1 MAEQIQQNNKII
13 KRLLLLVVG
22 MFGFGFA
29 MVPIYDVFCEITGIN
44 GKPSNVA
51 AVYEES
57 QIDLSR
63 EITIQFVA
71 SVKRGMPWE
80 FKPEVSEMKVHPGQ
94 VYKTSFYAKNL
105 SNKKVTGQ
113 AIPSVAP
120 GLAAIYMNKTEC
132 FCFNQQHLNGEEE
145 IDMPL
150 VFFIDKDIPDDI
162 RTLSLSYSLFNIT
175 EQIEESITETNTNN
189 KTTP

>member
-1 MAEQIQQNNKII
+1 MTEQRQQNNKII
-13 KRLLLLVVG
+13 KRLLLVVVG

-29 MVPIYDVFCEITGIN
+29 MVPLYDVFCDITGIN
-44 GKPSNVA
+44 GKTSNVV
-51 AVYEES
+51 AVHDNS
-57 QIDLSR
+57 QIDVSR

-80 FKPEVSEMKVHPGQ
+80 FKPEVSEMKIHPGQ

-132 FCFNQQHLNGEEE
+132 FCFNLQHLEGAEEV
-145 IDMPL
+145 DMPL
-150 VFFIDKDIPDDI
+150 VFFIDKDIPDNI
-162 RTLSLSYSLFNIT
+162 KTLSLSYSLFNIT
-175 EQIEESITETNTNN
+175 EQVEEQTTETNLST
-189 KTTP
+189 KPTP

>member
-1 MAEQIQQNNKII
+1 MTGQKQQNNKII

-29 MVPIYDVFCEITGIN
+29 MVPLYDVFCEITGIN

-51 AVYEES
+51 AVHDNSE
-57 QIDLSR
+57 IDVSR

-80 FKPEVSEMKVHPGQ
+80 FRPEISEMKIHPGQ
-94 VYKTSFYAKNL
+94 VYKTSFYARNL

-113 AIPSVAP
+113 AIPSIAP

-132 FCFNQQHLNGEEE
+132 FCFNQQHLNGDEEV
-145 IDMPL
+145 DMPL
-150 VFFIDKDIPDDI
+150 VFFIDKDIPAEI
-162 RTLSLSYSLFNIT
+162 QTLSLSYSLFNIT
-175 EQIEESITETNTNN
+175 EQVEEQITETNSSN
-189 KTTP
+189 KITP

>member
-1 MAEQIQQNNKII
+1 MTEQRQQNNKII
-13 KRLLLLVVG
+13 KRLLLVVVG

-29 MVPIYDVFCEITGIN
+29 MVPLYDVFCDITGIN
-44 GKPSNVA
+44 GKTSNVV
-51 AVYEES
+51 AVHDNS
-57 QIDLSR
+57 QIDVSR

-80 FKPEVSEMKVHPGQ
+80 FKPEISEMKIHPGQ

-132 FCFNQQHLNGEEE
+132 FCFNLQHLESAEE

-150 VFFIDKDIPDDI
+150 VFFIDKDIPDNI
-162 RTLSLSYSLFNIT
+162 KTLSLSYSLFNIT
-175 EQIEESITETNTNN
+175 EQVEEQTTETNLST
-189 KTTP
+189 KPTP